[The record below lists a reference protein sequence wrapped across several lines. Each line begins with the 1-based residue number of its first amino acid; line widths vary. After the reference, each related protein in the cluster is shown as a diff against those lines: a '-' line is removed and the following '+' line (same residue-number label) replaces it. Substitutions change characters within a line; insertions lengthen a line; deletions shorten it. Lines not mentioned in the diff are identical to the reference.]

1 MSPAPYAN
9 VPFAA
14 IRHRRVT
21 PIVVIPSRMASA
33 RLPGKPLA
41 PIAGRPMVL
50 HVLDRAREAGIG
62 PAAVACADEA
72 ILAPLT
78 TTERAT
84 LQALLG
90 KITADLPPPTRS

>member
-1 MSPAPYAN
+1 M
-9 VPFAA
+9 AA
-14 IRHRRVT
+14 
-21 PIVVIPSRMASA
+21 
-33 RLPGKPLA
+33 
-41 PIAGRPMVL
+41 
-50 HVLDRAREAGIG
+50 
-62 PAAVACADEA
+62 ADEA